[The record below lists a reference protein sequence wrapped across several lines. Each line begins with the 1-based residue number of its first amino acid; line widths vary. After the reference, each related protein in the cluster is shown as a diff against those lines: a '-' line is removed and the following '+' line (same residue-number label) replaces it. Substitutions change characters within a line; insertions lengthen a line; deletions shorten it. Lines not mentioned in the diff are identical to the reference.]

1 MHKDE
6 DVMSEDQRGTSR
18 DGSREA
24 VPKRKHGRGVGV
36 PVQLIREPV
45 PTQGCLCDWGET
57 GFSSNR
63 KC

>member
-6 DVMSEDQRGTSR
+6 DVMSKDQRGTGR
-18 DGSREA
+18 DGGRERDSE
-24 VPKRKHGRGVGV
+24 RKPGRGVGV
-36 PVQLIREPV
+36 PVQLIREPG
-45 PTQGCLCDWGET
+45 PTQGCLCDWDGT